1 MKNQIITQKKEN
13 NMLIIPIIPKEE
25 LDGFEVK
32 LDSLTPEM
40 GFYLIN
46 VFNSMSAK
54 SLTPSDIAFDIYVT
68 RSDNTPLIRL
78 FACSVIQN
86 IVTSERYCNIMVNNN
101 RYVDLHGID
110 FDPSNANALQKN
122 FTTVYL
128 TSTAPSSTG
137 KKFMFG
143 GLQIST
149 TGNFDPSMEESWG
162 LECINIEILR

>member
-1 MKNQIITQKKEN
+1 M
-13 NMLIIPIIPKEE
+13 PKDE
-25 LDGFEVK
+25 LDGFEIK
-32 LDSLTPEM
+32 FSAITKEM
-40 GFYLIN
+40 AFYLAN
-46 VFNSMSAK
+46 VFAR

-86 IVTSERYCNIMVNNN
+86 IVTSERYCNIMVSNNK
-101 RYVDLHGID
+101 YVDLHGID
-110 FDPSNANALQKN
+110 FDPSNANALQRN

-128 TSTAPSSTG
+128 NSTSPSSTG

>member
-1 MKNQIITQKKEN
+1 MI
-13 NMLIIPIIPKEE
+13 IIPIMPKEK

-32 LDSLTPEM
+32 LNNVTKETA
-40 GFYLIN
+40 FYLLN

-68 RSDNTPLIRL
+68 RSDNTPLVRL

-86 IVTSERYCNIMVNNN
+86 IITSERYCNIMVSDNK
-101 RYVDLHGID
+101 YVDLHGID
-110 FDPSNANALQKN
+110 FDPSNANALQRN

-128 TSTAPSSTG
+128 SSSSTG

-143 GLQIST
+143 GLQLTT
-149 TGNFDPSMEESWG
+149 TGNFDPSMEKSWG
-162 LECINIEILR
+162 LKCINIEILR

>member
-1 MKNQIITQKKEN
+1 MI
-13 NMLIIPIIPKEE
+13 IIPIMPKDK
-25 LDGFEVK
+25 LDGFEIK
-32 LDSLTPEM
+32 FSAITKEM
-40 GFYLIN
+40 AFYLAN
-46 VFNSMSAK
+46 VFNAK

-78 FACSVIQN
+78 FACSVIRN
-86 IVTSERYCNIMVNNN
+86 IVTSERYCNIMVSDNK
-101 RYVDLHGID
+101 YVDLHGID
-110 FDPSNANALQKN
+110 FDPSNANALQRN

-128 TSTAPSSTG
+128 TSTSPSSTG

-162 LECINIEILR
+162 LKCINIEILR

>member
-1 MKNQIITQKKEN
+1 
-13 NMLIIPIIPKEE
+13 MLIIPIIPKEE
-25 LDGFEVK
+25 LEGFEVK
-32 LDSLTPEM
+32 LDSLTPKM
-40 GFYLIN
+40 AFYLTN
-46 VFNSMSAK
+46 VFNGMMLAK
-54 SLTPSDIAFDIYVT
+54 SLTPSNIAFDIYVT

-86 IVTSERYCNIMVNNN
+86 ILTSERYCNIMVSDNKH
-101 RYVDLHGID
+101 VDLHSID
-110 FDPSNANALQKN
+110 FDPSNANALQRN

-128 TSTAPSSTG
+128 ISTSPSSTG

-162 LECINIEILR
+162 LKCINIEILR

>member
-1 MKNQIITQKKEN
+1 M
-13 NMLIIPIIPKEE
+13 PKDK
-25 LDGFEVK
+25 LDGFEIK
-32 LDSLTPEM
+32 FSAITEKM
-40 GFYLIN
+40 AFYLVN

-68 RSDNTPLIRL
+68 RGDNTPLIRL

-86 IVTSERYCNIMVNNN
+86 IVTSERYCNIMVSDNK
-101 RYVDLHGID
+101 YVDLHGIN
-110 FDPSNANALQKN
+110 FDPSNVNALQRN

-128 TSTAPSSTG
+128 TSTSPSSTG

-162 LECINIEILR
+162 LKCINIEILR

>member
-1 MKNQIITQKKEN
+1 MI
-13 NMLIIPIIPKEE
+13 IIPIIPKEE

-32 LDSLTPEM
+32 FSAITKEM
-40 GFYLIN
+40 AFYLN
-46 VFNSMSAK
+46 YVF
-54 SLTPSDIAFDIYVT
+54 LTPSDIAFDIYVT
-68 RSDNTPLIRL
+68 RSDNRPLIRL

-86 IVTSERYCNIMVNNN
+86 IVTSERYCNIMVSDN

-110 FDPSNANALQKN
+110 FDPSNANALKRN

-137 KKFMFG
+137 TRFIFG

-162 LECINIEILR
+162 LECINLKILR

>member
-1 MKNQIITQKKEN
+1 M
-13 NMLIIPIIPKEE
+13 PKDE
-25 LDGFEVK
+25 LDGFEIK
-32 LDSLTPEM
+32 FSAITKEM
-40 GFYLIN
+40 AFYLAT
-46 VFNSMSAK
+46 VFNTK

-78 FACSVIQN
+78 FACSVIRN
-86 IVTSERYCNIMVNNN
+86 IVTSERYCNIMVSDNK
-101 RYVDLHGID
+101 YVDLHGID
-110 FDPSNANALQKN
+110 FDPSNANALQRN

-128 TSTAPSSTG
+128 TSTSPSSTG

>member
-1 MKNQIITQKKEN
+1 M
-13 NMLIIPIIPKEE
+13 PKDE

-32 LDSLTPEM
+32 FSAITEKM
-40 GFYLIN
+40 AFYLTY

-68 RSDNTPLIRL
+68 RNDNTPLIRL

-86 IVTSERYCNIMVNNN
+86 IVTSERYCNIMVSDNK
-101 RYVDLHGID
+101 YVDLHSID
-110 FDPSNANALQKN
+110 FNTHNANNLRRN

-128 TSTAPSSTG
+128 TSTSPSSTG

-149 TGNFDPSMEESWG
+149 TGNYFDPSMEESWG

>member
-1 MKNQIITQKKEN
+1 M
-13 NMLIIPIIPKEE
+13 PKDE
-25 LDGFEVK
+25 LDGFEIK
-32 LDSLTPEM
+32 FSAITEKM
-40 GFYLIN
+40 AFYLVN
-46 VFNSMSAK
+46 VFNNMSAK

-68 RSDNTPLIRL
+68 RSDNAPLIRL

-86 IVTSERYCNIMVNNN
+86 IATSKRYCNIMVSDNK
-101 RYVDLHGID
+101 YVDLHGIN
-110 FDPSNANALQKN
+110 FKPSNANDLRRN

-128 TSTAPSSTG
+128 TSTSPSSTG

-149 TGNFDPSMEESWG
+149 TGNFDPSMKESWG

>member
-1 MKNQIITQKKEN
+1 
-13 NMLIIPIIPKEE
+13 MLIIPIIPKEE

-40 GFYLIN
+40 GFYLLN

-54 SLTPSDIAFDIYVT
+54 SLTPSDIAFDIYVGIN
-68 RSDNTPLIRL
+68 DDTPLIRL

-86 IVTSERYCNIMVNNN
+86 IVTSERYCNIMVSDNK
-101 RYVDLHGID
+101 YVYLHSID
-110 FDPSNANALQKN
+110 FDPSNANALQRN

-128 TSTAPSSTG
+128 TSTSPSSTG

-149 TGNFDPSMEESWG
+149 TGNFDPSMKESWG

>member
-1 MKNQIITQKKEN
+1 M
-13 NMLIIPIIPKEE
+13 PKDK
-25 LDGFEVK
+25 LDGFEIK
-32 LDSLTPEM
+32 FSAITKEM
-40 GFYLIN
+40 AFYLVK
-46 VFNSMSAK
+46 VFNNMSAK

-86 IVTSERYCNIMVNNN
+86 IVVTSERYCNIMVSDNK
-101 RYVDLHGID
+101 YVNLHGID
-110 FDPSNANALQKN
+110 FDPSNANALQRN

-149 TGNFDPSMEESWG
+149 TGNFDPSMKESWG

>member
-1 MKNQIITQKKEN
+1 MI
-13 NMLIIPIIPKEE
+13 IIPIMPKDE

-32 LDSLTPEM
+32 FSAITKEM
-40 GFYLIN
+40 AFYLAN

-78 FACSVIQN
+78 FACSVIQS
-86 IVTSERYCNIMVNNN
+86 IVTSERYCNIMVSDNK
-101 RYVDLHGID
+101 YVDLHGIN
-110 FDPSNANALQKN
+110 FEPSNANALQRN

-128 TSTAPSSTG
+128 NSIAPSSTG

-149 TGNFDPSMEESWG
+149 TGIFNPNVEESWG
-162 LECINIEILR
+162 LKCINIEIIKIIR

>member
-1 MKNQIITQKKEN
+1 M
-13 NMLIIPIIPKEE
+13 PKEE

-32 LDSLTPEM
+32 LDNVTKETA
-40 GFYLIN
+40 FYLVN
-46 VFNSMSAK
+46 VFNTVSAK

-68 RSDNTPLIRL
+68 RVDNAPLIRL

-86 IVTSERYCNIMVNNN
+86 IVTSERYCNIMVSDNK
-101 RYVDLHGID
+101 YVDLHSIN
-110 FDPSNANALQKN
+110 FDPSYANALKRN

-128 TSTAPSSTG
+128 NSTSPSSTG

-149 TGNFDPSMEESWG
+149 TGNFDQFMKESWG

>member
-1 MKNQIITQKKEN
+1 MI
-13 NMLIIPIIPKEE
+13 IIPIMPKEE

-32 LDSLTPEM
+32 FDNVTKKM
-40 GFYLIN
+40 AFYLTR
-46 VFNSMSAK
+46 VFNNTSAK

-86 IVTSERYCNIMVNNN
+86 IVTSERYCNIMVNDN
-101 RYVDLHGID
+101 RYVDLHSID
-110 FDPSNANALQKN
+110 FDPSDASGLQRN

-128 TSTAPSSTG
+128 TSTSPSSTG

-162 LECINIEILR
+162 LECINILKF

>member
-1 MKNQIITQKKEN
+1 MI
-13 NMLIIPIIPKEE
+13 IIPIMPKEE

-32 LDSLTPEM
+32 LDNVTKETA
-40 GFYLIN
+40 FYLLN

-86 IVTSERYCNIMVNNN
+86 IVTSERYCNIMVSDNIH
-101 RYVDLHGID
+101 VDLHAID
-110 FDPSNANALQKN
+110 FDPSNANFLKRN

-128 TSTAPSSTG
+128 TSTSPNSTG
-137 KKFMFG
+137 EKFMFG
-143 GLQIST
+143 GLQLT
-149 TGNFDPSMEESWG
+149 TSGNFDPSMPESWG
-162 LECINIEILR
+162 LECINIKILR

>member
-1 MKNQIITQKKEN
+1 M
-13 NMLIIPIIPKEE
+13 PKDE
-25 LDGFEVK
+25 LDGFK
-32 LDSLTPEM
+32 IKFSAITKEM
-40 GFYLIN
+40 AFYLAC
-46 VFNSMSAK
+46 VFNNMSDK

-68 RSDNTPLIRL
+68 RGDDTPLIRL

-86 IVTSERYCNIMVNNN
+86 IVASERYCNIMVSDNK
-101 RYVDLHGID
+101 YVDLHDID
-110 FDPSNANALQKN
+110 FDPSNANALQRN

-128 TSTAPSSTG
+128 TSISPSSTG

-149 TGNFDPSMEESWG
+149 TSSFNPSMEESWG

>member
-1 MKNQIITQKKEN
+1 M
-13 NMLIIPIIPKEE
+13 PKDE
-25 LDGFEVK
+25 LDGFEIK
-32 LDSLTPEM
+32 FSAITKKM
-40 GFYLIN
+40 AFYLAN
-46 VFNSMSAK
+46 VFNNISAK
-54 SLTPSDIAFDIYVT
+54 SLTPSNIAFDIYVT

-86 IVTSERYCNIMVNNN
+86 IVDSERYCNIMVSNNK
-101 RYVDLHGID
+101 YVDLHGIN
-110 FDPSNANALQKN
+110 FHPSNANLLPRN

-128 TSTAPSSTG
+128 VSTAPSSTG

-149 TGNFDPSMEESWG
+149 TGNFDPSVEESWG

>member
-1 MKNQIITQKKEN
+1 MI
-13 NMLIIPIIPKEE
+13 IIPIMPKDK

-32 LDSLTPEM
+32 FSAITEKM
-40 GFYLIN
+40 AFYLTNI
-46 VFNSMSAK
+46 FNSVSSK

-68 RSDNTPLIRL
+68 KNDNIPLIRL

-86 IVTSERYCNIMVNNN
+86 IVTSERYCNIMVSDNK
-101 RYVDLHGID
+101 YVDLHGID
-110 FDPSNANALQKN
+110 FDPSNANALQRN

-128 TSTAPSSTG
+128 NSNSPSSTG

-143 GLQIST
+143 GLQLTT

-162 LECINIEILR
+162 LKCINIEILR

>member
-1 MKNQIITQKKEN
+1 M
-13 NMLIIPIIPKEE
+13 PKDKLE
-25 LDGFEVK
+25 GFEIK
-32 LDSLTPEM
+32 FSAITKEM
-40 GFYLIN
+40 AFYLAN

-86 IVTSERYCNIMVNNN
+86 IVTSERYCNIMVSDN

-110 FDPSNANALQKN
+110 FDPSYADDLQRN

-128 TSTAPSSTG
+128 ISTSPSSTG

-143 GLQIST
+143 GLQLTT
-149 TGNFDPSMEESWG
+149 TGNFDPSIEESWG
-162 LECINIEILR
+162 LKCINIEILR

>member
-1 MKNQIITQKKEN
+1 
-13 NMLIIPIIPKEE
+13 MLIIPIIPKEK

-86 IVTSERYCNIMVNNN
+86 IVTSERYCNIMVSDNK
-101 RYVDLHGID
+101 YVDLHGIG
-110 FDPSNANALQKN
+110 FDPNNANALQRN

-149 TGNFDPSMEESWG
+149 TGNFDPNMKESWG

>member
-1 MKNQIITQKKEN
+1 M
-13 NMLIIPIIPKEE
+13 PKDK

-32 LDSLTPEM
+32 FSAITEKM
-40 GFYLIN
+40 AFYLTY

-86 IVTSERYCNIMVNNN
+86 IVTLKRYCNIMVSDNK
-101 RYVDLHGID
+101 YVDLHGID
-110 FDPSNANALQKN
+110 FGPSNANALQRN

-149 TGNFDPSMEESWG
+149 TNNFDPSMEESWG
-162 LECINIEILR
+162 LKCINIEILR

>member
-1 MKNQIITQKKEN
+1 M
-13 NMLIIPIIPKEE
+13 PKYE
-25 LDGFEVK
+25 LDGFEIK
-32 LDSLTPEM
+32 FSAITKEM
-40 GFYLIN
+40 AFYLVN

-86 IVTSERYCNIMVNNN
+86 IVTSERYCNIMVSDNK
-101 RYVDLHGID
+101 YVDLHGIN
-110 FDPSNANALQKN
+110 FDPSNADALQKN

-128 TSTAPSSTG
+128 NSNSSSSTG

-162 LECINIEILR
+162 LKCINIEILR

>member
-1 MKNQIITQKKEN
+1 M
-13 NMLIIPIIPKEE
+13 PKDK
-25 LDGFEVK
+25 LNGFEVK
-32 LDSLTPEM
+32 FSAITKEM
-40 GFYLIN
+40 AFYLTN

-68 RSDNTPLIRL
+68 RGDDTPLIRL

-86 IVTSERYCNIMVNNN
+86 IVTLERYCNIMVSDN
-101 RYVDLHGID
+101 RYVDLHSID
-110 FDPSNANALQKN
+110 FDPSNANALKRN

-128 TSTAPSSTG
+128 TPTSSSPTG

-149 TGNFDPSMEESWG
+149 TGNFDPNMEESWG

>member
-1 MKNQIITQKKEN
+1 M
-13 NMLIIPIIPKEE
+13 PKDK

-32 LDSLTPEM
+32 FSAITKEM
-40 GFYLIN
+40 AFYLAN

-86 IVTSERYCNIMVNNN
+86 ITTSERYCNIMVSDNK
-101 RYVDLHGID
+101 YVDLHGID
-110 FDPSNANALQKN
+110 FDPSNANALKRN

-128 TSTAPSSTG
+128 TYNG

-149 TGNFDPSMEESWG
+149 TGNFDPSMQESWG